1 MLISRARYPVTAL
14 GHGVRAGLWLQ
25 GCSIRCEGC
34 IAQDTWEPS
43 AESDVPV
50 AEVLGW
56 LADHSGVDGV
66 TISGGEPFDQPEE
79 LTQLLQGIREIFPAT
94 VDVLSFSGRSAAALK
109 HSFAEQLALL
119 DAVVTGPYRANRP
132 SDHPLKG
139 SNNQELILLTR
150 LGHERY
156 GTLAPAPQ
164 RPVQLH
170 VRPDGL
176 TLVGIPSAGVLDAV
190 EAAAA
195 RAGLETVLPTWR
207 RETP

>member
-1 MLISRARYPVTAL
+1 MITESALLEKVPRGLFIRGEWVEGSRGTFPV
-14 GHGVRAGLWLQ
+14 H
-25 GCSIRCEGC
+25 
-34 IAQDTWEPS
+34 D
-43 AESDVPV
+43 
-50 AEVLGW
+50 
-56 LADHSGVDGV
+56 
-66 TISGGEPFDQPEE
+66 
-79 LTQLLQGIREIFPAT
+79 PAT